1 MVYCRTLPDLTNVYK
16 PWKGQDFIVLEGLF
30 PSSISKTLQQWKYDL
45 QDTFTKL
52 KNDWSP

>member
-1 MVYCRTLPDLTNVYK
+1 MKCYKQMSTNLEK
-16 PWKGQDFIVLEGLF
+16 SQDFIFLEGLF

-45 QDTFTKL
+45 QDMFTKL